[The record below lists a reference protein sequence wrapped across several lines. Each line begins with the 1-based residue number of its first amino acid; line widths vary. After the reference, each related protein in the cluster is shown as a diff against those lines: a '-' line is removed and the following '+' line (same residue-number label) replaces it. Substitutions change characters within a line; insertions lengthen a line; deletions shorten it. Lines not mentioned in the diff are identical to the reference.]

1 MAIRRPP
8 DDESKIRQK
17 YLGEISRYPV
27 LTPEQERALGRVI
40 RDPATDRAR
49 RAEAIDDLVRANL
62 KFVVWYVMHKV
73 RSPDVSFL
81 DLISE
86 GNIGL
91 IQAAARFD
99 PDRGVRFNTYAVWWV
114 RQAISHA
121 LAEQTGAVR
130 LPHKQASLAS
140 RVARVREALSR
151 KLERDPTVEEIAV
164 EADLSAGDVEM
175 LLTLNRSSESL
186 SRSIGS
192 DQDWTLGDMLEQT
205 SVASADD
212 ELLRRSSVKQTHD
225 LLETLPKKERAV
237 LCRRFGIPDDGS
249 EGEREP
255 MTLQEIGDELKLSR
269 ERVRQIEAQ
278 AILRLKRSL
287 KGRTL
292 KAYLN

>member
-1 MAIRRPP
+1 VALRRPP
-8 DDESKIRQK
+8 DDEAKIRQK
-17 YLGEISRYPV
+17 YLDEISRYPV
-27 LTPEQERALGRVI
+27 LTPEQEKDLGRII
-40 RDPATDRAR
+40 RDPEVDKAR
-49 RAEAIDDLVRANL
+49 RSEAIDELVRANL
-62 KFVVWYVMHKV
+62 RFVVWYVMNKV
-73 RSPDVSFL
+73 HSPEVSFL

-91 IQAAARFD
+91 IQAATRFD

-130 LPHKQASLAS
+130 LPHKQASLAG
-140 RVARVREALSR
+140 RVVRVREALGR
-151 KLERDPTVEEIAV
+151 KLEREPTVEEIAS
-164 EADLSAGDVEM
+164 EAELPPADVET
-175 LLTLNRSSESL
+175 LLTLSRNSESL
-186 SRSIGS
+186 SRSIGN
-192 DQDWTLGDMLEQT
+192 DQDFTLGDMLEQT
-205 SVASADD
+205 SIASADD
-212 ELLRRSSVKQTHD
+212 ELLRRSSVEQTRE

-278 AILRLKRSL
+278 AISRLKRSL

>member
-1 MAIRRPP
+1 MAQRRPP
-8 DDESKIRQK
+8 DDEAKIRQK
-17 YLGEISRYPV
+17 YLEEISRYAV
-27 LTPEQERALGRVI
+27 LTAEQEKALGRVI
-40 RDPATDRAR
+40 RDPATDKAE
-49 RAEAIDDLVRANL
+49 RAEAIDELVRANL
-62 KFVVWYVMHKV
+62 KFVVWYVMNKV
-73 RSPDVSFL
+73 RSTDVSFL

-130 LPHKQASLAS
+130 LPHKQVSLAS
-140 RVARVREALSR
+140 RVSRVREALAR
-151 KLERDPTVEEIAV
+151 ELEREPTVEEIAA
-164 EADLSAGDVEM
+164 EADLNAADVE
-175 LLTLNRSSESL
+175 TLMTISRSSESL

-205 SVASADD
+205 SVAAADD
-212 ELLRRSSVKQTHD
+212 ELLRRSSVKQTRA
-225 LLETLPKKERAV
+225 LLEALPKKERAV

-249 EGEREP
+249 EVEREP

-278 AILRLKRSL
+278 AISRLKRTL

>member
-1 MAIRRPP
+1 MALRRPP

-17 YLGEISRYPV
+17 YLDEISRYPV
-27 LTPEQERALGRVI
+27 LTPEQEKELGRII
-40 RDPATDRAR
+40 RDPEVGKAR
-49 RAEAIDDLVRANL
+49 RSEAIDELVRANL
-62 KFVVWYVMHKV
+62 RFVVWYVMNKI
-73 RSPDVSFL
+73 RSPEVAFL

-91 IQAAARFD
+91 IQAASRFD

-140 RVARVREALSR
+140 RVVRVREALSR
-151 KLERDPTVEEIAV
+151 KLEREPTVEEIAV
-164 EADLSAGDVEM
+164 EAELPAAYVET
-175 LLTLNRSSESL
+175 LLTLSRNSESL
-186 SRSIGS
+186 SRSIGN
-192 DQDWTLGDMLEQT
+192 DQDFTLGDMLEQT
-205 SVASADD
+205 SIASADD
-212 ELLRRSSVKQTHD
+212 ELLRRSSVEQTRE

-278 AILRLKRSL
+278 AISRLKRSL

>member
-1 MAIRRPP
+1 VALRRPP

-17 YLGEISRYPV
+17 YLDEISRYPV
-27 LTPEQERALGRVI
+27 LTPEQEKELGRII
-40 RDPATDRAR
+40 RDPEVGKAKRS
-49 RAEAIDDLVRANL
+49 EAIDELVRANL
-62 KFVVWYVMHKV
+62 RFVVWYVMNKI
-73 RSPDVSFL
+73 RSPEVAFL

-91 IQAAARFD
+91 IQAASRFD

-140 RVARVREALSR
+140 RVVRVREALSR
-151 KLERDPTVEEIAV
+151 KLEREPTVEEIAV
-164 EADLSAGDVEM
+164 EAELPAADVET
-175 LLTLNRSSESL
+175 LLTLSRNSESL
-186 SRSIGS
+186 SRSIGN
-192 DQDWTLGDMLEQT
+192 DQDFTLGDMLEQT
-205 SVASADD
+205 SIASADD
-212 ELLRRSSVKQTHD
+212 ELLRRSSVEQTRE

-278 AILRLKRSL
+278 AIARLKRSL

>member
-1 MAIRRPP
+1 MPIRRPP
-8 DDESKIRQK
+8 DDEAKIRQK
-17 YLGEISRYPV
+17 YLEEISRYPV
-27 LTPEQERALGRVI
+27 LTPEQEQALGRII
-40 RDPATDRAR
+40 RDPEGDRAR
-49 RAEAIDDLVRANL
+49 RAEAIDELVRSNL
-62 KFVVWYVMHKV
+62 KFVVWYVMNKIH
-73 RSPDVSFL
+73 SPDVSFL

-99 PDRGVRFNTYAVWWV
+99 PERGVRFNTYAVWWV

-130 LPHKQASLAS
+130 LPHKQDSLAS
-140 RVARVREALSR
+140 RVSRVREALSR
-151 KLERDPTVEEIAV
+151 KLERDPTVEEIAA
-164 EADLSAGDVEM
+164 EADLSTSDVEL

-205 SVASADD
+205 SVVSADD
-212 ELLRRSSVKQTHD
+212 DLLRRSSVKQTHD

-278 AILRLKRSL
+278 AISRLKRTL

-292 KAYLN
+292 KANLN